1 MKVLSIIGTRPQYIK
16 SSVLNSILHKS
27 DQIKNTIV
35 NTGQH
40 YSFNMSDV
48 FFDEM
53 SSVNPDYNLKIGG
66 YSNNEMTAKMII
78 EIDKIILIEKPE
90 YTIVYGDTNS
100 TLAGA
105 ISAKKNNIKLIHIEA
120 GLRSFDSNMQEEI
133 NRIITDRI
141 SDVLFCPTEISFKNL
156 IEEGYLKFNSKIE
169 VVGDVMLDVFKKYY
183 PYRKCPD
190 VKIEDDFIFA
200 TIHRAENTDNQESLS
215 LLVSKLNK
223 LSTTNKIIIS
233 VHPRLKLNLKKF
245 NISFNSNIL
254 LIPPISYLEILYM
267 LDKAKLLITDSGGLQ
282 KEAYFSKTPCITIR
296 ENTEWRELIEIKVNK
311 LFDYKKECFNDLIS
325 SFKFDESNFNT
336 ELYGRGDASERI
348 FKYLKKYCEKDN

>member
-27 DQIKNTIV
+27 DQIKNIIV

-53 SSVNPDYNLKIGG
+53 NSIIPDYNLKIGG

-78 EIDKIILIEKPE
+78 EIDKIIMTEKPE
-90 YTIVYGDTNS
+90 CVVVYGDTNS

-105 ISAKKNNIKLIHIEA
+105 ISAKKKNAMLIHIEA
-120 GLRSFDSNMQEEI
+120 GLRSYDSNMQEEI

-141 SDVLFCPTEISFKNL
+141 SDVLFCPTNISYKNL
-156 IEEGYLKFNSKIE
+156 VEEGYLKFNSEIE
-169 VVGDVMLDVFKKYY
+169 IVGDVMLDVFKKYFS
-183 PYRKCPD
+183 YRKPPNI
-190 VKIEDDFIFA
+190 KIEDDFIFA
-200 TIHRAENTDNQESLS
+200 TIHRAENTDNLESLS
-215 LLVSKLNK
+215 QLVSKLNK
-223 LSTTNKIIIS
+223 LSSVNKIIIS

-245 NISFNSNIL
+245 NLSFNSEIL
-254 LIPPISYLEILYM
+254 MIPPISYLEILYM

-296 ENTEWRELIEIKVNK
+296 EKTEWTELIELKVNK
-311 LFDYKKECFNDLIS
+311 LFDYKKECFIDVIN
-325 SFKFDESNFNT
+325 SFEFNESNFNT
-336 ELYGRGDASERI
+336 KLYGNGDASTKI
-348 FKYLKKYCEKDN
+348 YKYLKNFYEKYN